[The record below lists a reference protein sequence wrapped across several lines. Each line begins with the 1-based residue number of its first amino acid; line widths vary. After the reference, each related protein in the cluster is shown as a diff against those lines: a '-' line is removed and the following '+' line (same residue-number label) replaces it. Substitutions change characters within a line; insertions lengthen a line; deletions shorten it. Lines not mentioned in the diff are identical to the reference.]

1 MMFKNAD
8 VFLMRNITIPH
19 KESRQLL
26 ENCRFLIEQR
36 NFFKSGAFINIIVE
50 NSAEHGT
57 SMCKRFQIPE
67 SDRDSVQKNS
77 R

>member
-1 MMFKNAD
+1 MMFRNAD

-36 NFFKSGAFINIIVE
+36 NFLKSGAFINIIVE
-50 NSAEHGT
+50 NLAVPGT
-57 SMCKRFQIPE
+57 SMCKKFQIPE
-67 SDRDSVQKNS
+67 SGKDSERKNS